1 MRLYIKQDMHVYSS
15 HGCASVCVSV
25 LSLLALTCAKIHW
38 SPTGGSLIF
47 CRLPEGTGK
56 RGADG
61 VRQVG
66 KGGVKEG
73 GGAGALT
80 EVALWLSQS

>member
-1 MRLYIKQDMHVYSS
+1 MYIARMGVR
-15 HGCASVCVSV
+15 VCVCECV

-56 RGADG
+56 RGD
-61 VRQVG
+61 
-66 KGGVKEG
+66 KLEKEEQRKVEEQ
-73 GGAGALT
+73 AP
-80 EVALWLSQS
+80 

>member
-1 MRLYIKQDMHVYSS
+1 M
-15 HGCASVCVSV
+15 SV

-61 VRQVG
+61 ARQVG
-66 KGGVKEG
+66 KRGAKEG

-80 EVALWLSQS
+80 EVALALWLSQS

>member
-1 MRLYIKQDMHVYSS
+1 MYIARMGVRVR
-15 HGCASVCVSV
+15 VCVSV
-25 LSLLALTCAKIHW
+25 LSLLALSCAKIHW

-61 VRQVG
+61 ARQVG
-66 KGGVKEG
+66 KGGAKKVEKQ
-73 GGAGALT
+73 AP
-80 EVALWLSQS
+80 

>member
-1 MRLYIKQDMHVYSS
+1 MYIARMGVRM
-15 HGCASVCVSV
+15 CVCECV

-56 RGADG
+56 RRADG
-61 VRQVG
+61 ARQVG
-66 KGGVKEG
+66 KGEVKED

-80 EVALWLSQS
+80 EVALALWLSQS